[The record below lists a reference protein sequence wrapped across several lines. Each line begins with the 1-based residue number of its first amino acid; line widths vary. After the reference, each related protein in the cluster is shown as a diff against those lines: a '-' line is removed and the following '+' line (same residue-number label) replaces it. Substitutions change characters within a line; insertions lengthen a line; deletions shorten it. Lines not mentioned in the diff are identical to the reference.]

1 MRKSVLLMAL
11 MAFAV
16 GGTTACATKGFVKTQ
31 VGGVNNKVDT
41 LSQSL
46 EAAQERTRQNEG
58 RIGEVDQHATAAA
71 TAASAAQSAA
81 DQAAQKALAANEAAG
96 AAGSKADA
104 LDKASKRIV
113 YEVVLSEN
121 QGNFKLGKTNL
132 PDDAKAKIDE
142 LVTKLKADPKG
153 AYFEIE
159 GHTDNVG
166 DKMFNEKLGLERAE
180 AVKRYLY
187 EQHQI
192 PLHRMNV
199 ISYGEDKPL
208 APNKTKDGR
217 AQNRAWSSAFS
228 SSSQSSRDNP
238 GRLEANT
245 SSRPVSCTAV
255 LGAACQVRRARPFFI
270 GMWRLL
276 RPTRSAAMAS
286 ARNRGG
292 GSADCT
298 SRPPHPCGAASHAQ
312 VRNPRGQSHRF
323 RAAAPRRPQQ
333 PLDGSEKRSDLATPR
348 RPERLAGFTAWVDI
362 RPWRT
367 RAPGERTSHQSAGP
381 GDRWCSTPG

>member
-41 LSQSL
+41 LGQSL

-71 TAASAAQSAA
+71 TAASAAQ
-81 DQAAQKALAANEAAG
+81 KALAANEAAG

-104 LDKASKRIV
+104 VDKASKRIV

-121 QGNFKLGKTNL
+121 QGNFKLGKTSL

-166 DKMFNEKLGLERAE
+166 DKTFNEKLGMERAE

-217 AQNRAWSSAFS
+217 AQNRAVVI
-228 SSSQSSRDNP
+228 R
-238 GRLEANT
+238 
-245 SSRPVSCTAV
+245 V
-255 LGAACQVRRARPFFI
+255 LI
-270 GMWRLL
+270 
-276 RPTRSAAMAS
+276 
-286 ARNRGG
+286 
-292 GSADCT
+292 
-298 SRPPHPCGAASHAQ
+298 
-312 VRNPRGQSHRF
+312 
-323 RAAAPRRPQQ
+323 
-333 PLDGSEKRSDLATPR
+333 
-348 RPERLAGFTAWVDI
+348 
-362 RPWRT
+362 
-367 RAPGERTSHQSAGP
+367 
-381 GDRWCSTPG
+381 